1 MKKNLVTLL
10 GIAFVVAIISTGV
23 FYGLFVGKLRSG
35 GSGPSSSVVVAARS
49 LDRGVVLQAADVK
62 LAPWGGATPP
72 QGAFTTLEA
81 VTGLTL
87 IAPLE
92 ANEPVLESRAASAK
106 SGAGAGLGIASG
118 MRAIAIHANDS
129 SSIVGMLKPGYR
141 VDVQF
146 VSVENELR
154 TILQN
159 IEVLAVNPTGDGR
172 SPVPVVTLL
181 VDPQGADLAGLGDS
195 TARLR
200 LVLRN
205 PLDDGKPEP
214 HRVNGPLIMKTSA
227 GK

>member
-23 FYGLFVGKLRSG
+23 FYGLFVGKLRS
-35 GSGPSSSVVVAARS
+35 SAAGPASSVVVAAKN
-49 LDRGVVLQAADVK
+49 LNRGTVLKADDLK
-62 LAPWGGATPP
+62 LAAWGAATLP
-72 QGAFTTLEA
+72 QGAFTSLEA
-81 VTGLTL
+81 VNGLTL
-87 IAPLE
+87 IAPVE

-106 SGAGAGLGIASG
+106 SGAGAGLGIATG
-118 MRAIAIHANDS
+118 MRAIAIHASDS

-146 VSVENELR
+146 VSVDNELR
-154 TILQN
+154 TILEN
-159 IEVLAVNPTGDGR
+159 IEVLAINPTGDGR

-200 LVLRN
+200 LILRN
-205 PLDDGKPEP
+205 PLDDSKPEA
-214 HRVNGPLIMKTSA
+214 HRISGSLIMKNAT

>member
-1 MKKNLVTLL
+1 M
-10 GIAFVVAIISTGV
+10 
-23 FYGLFVGKLRSG
+23 
-35 GSGPSSSVVVAARS
+35 
-49 LDRGVVLQAADVK
+49 LQAADVK

-172 SPVPVVTLL
+172 SPVP
-181 VDPQGADLAGLGDS
+181 GGHAA
-195 TARLR
+195 
-200 LVLRN
+200 
-205 PLDDGKPEP
+205 
-214 HRVNGPLIMKTSA
+214 
-227 GK
+227 